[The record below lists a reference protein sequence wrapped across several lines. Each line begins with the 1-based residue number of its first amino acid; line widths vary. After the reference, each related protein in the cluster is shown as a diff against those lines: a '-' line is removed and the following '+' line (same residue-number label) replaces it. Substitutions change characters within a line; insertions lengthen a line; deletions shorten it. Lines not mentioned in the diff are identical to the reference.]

1 MGFNL
6 KKFFKKDSK
15 SKKEKKDSIP
25 IIRKKRQTILSKD
38 EVMELILMEEAI
50 ENMVDHR
57 NSFDRVCEL
66 TIVIWRFWKCL
77 GDNIDN
83 DGCGE

>member
-6 KKFFKKDSK
+6 KKFFKKDTK
-15 SKKEKKDSIP
+15 SKKHKKDSIP
-25 IIRKKRQTILSKD
+25 IIRKKRQAILSKD

-50 ENMVDHR
+50 ENMADQR

-66 TIVIWRFWKCL
+66 TIVIL
-77 GDNIDN
+77 IS
-83 DGCGE
+83 